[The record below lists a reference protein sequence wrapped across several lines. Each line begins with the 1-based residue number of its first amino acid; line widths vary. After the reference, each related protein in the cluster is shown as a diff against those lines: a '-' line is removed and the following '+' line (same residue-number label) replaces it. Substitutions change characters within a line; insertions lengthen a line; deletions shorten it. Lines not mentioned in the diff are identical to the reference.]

1 MVPIVVKENQTVRG
15 VKMSNELWNIV
26 KGYQLDYM
34 QKHKRNMEP
43 SLEHIDGLYS
53 EVYLYSSFFP
63 TIGQSATQVTNND
76 GLWVPLQNLPV
87 TIVGWNLKGKQKWW
101 YGFGWI
107 RKRELKG
114 FKQNRL
120 SY

>member
-1 MVPIVVKENQTVRG
+1 MELPDD
-15 VKMSNELWNIV
+15 LWNII
-26 KGYQLDYM
+26 KGYQLDFKR
-34 QKHKRNMEP
+34 KHKRIMKP
-43 SLEHIDGLYS
+43 CLEHINGLYK
-53 EVYLYSSFFP
+53 EVYLYSSLFP
-63 TIGQSATQVTNND
+63 TIELSATQVTNN

-107 RKRELKG
+107 RKKELKG
-114 FKQNRL
+114 FKQYRL

>member
-1 MVPIVVKENQTVRG
+1 MELPD
-15 VKMSNELWNIV
+15 ELWNII
-26 KGYQLDYM
+26 KGFQLDYKR
-34 QKHKRNMEP
+34 KHKRIMK
-43 SLEHIDGLYS
+43 SCLEHINGLYK
-53 EVYLYSSFFP
+53 EVYLYSSVFP
-63 TIGQSATQVTNND
+63 SLGYGQEVADERHD

-107 RKRELKG
+107 RKKELKG
-114 FKQNRL
+114 FKQYRI